1 MTIKNVLNRDN
12 VIRIPYKTS
21 AKQSSSIT
29 IEPFAMKLL
38 AASVGDAHAWL
49 QNKAREV
56 RDVLMDQAQELERQG
71 LLIKIDN
78 YGNSE
83 HVNADDFIR
92 GKVSAQVRVAVIMN
106 IAREELKAQLTEIS
120 KGSITNRDNV
130 IRIQYKTSAKQ
141 SSSITIEPL
150 LFNLLAASVGDA
162 QAWLQNKASEVRN
175 ELMDEARE
183 LEDNGLLIKTD
194 KNGNTEH
201 VTADD
206 FIRGKVSAG
215 VRLSVLKEIANPE
228 LLAKAL

>member
-1 MTIKNVLNRDN
+1 MTIQNVLNRDN

-92 GKVSAQVRVAVIMN
+92 GKVSSQVRVAVIMN
-106 IAREELKAQLTEIS
+106 IAREELNAQLTEIS

-162 QAWLQNKASEVRN
+162 QAWLQK
-175 ELMDEARE
+175 
-183 LEDNGLLIKTD
+183 
-194 KNGNTEH
+194 
-201 VTADD
+201 
-206 FIRGKVSAG
+206 
-215 VRLSVLKEIANPE
+215 
-228 LLAKAL
+228 